1 MSNRLKTIVSAVR
14 SSFASLFGS
23 KNPSYSAP
31 SGFDKEPPSTEDS
44 GYQNEYP
51 AEFQVKERR
60 PLITKKM
67 LTSLGVISA
76 VSLFAYG
83 LYKHPP
89 LKTVSR
95 GEIGIRSNQ
104 LTGNVTA
111 FREGSVIVIPGLF
124 QLRKFSLQDQLYR
137 PSKTSA
143 SNDAPFQSVE
153 GLSLG
158 VDLAVRYA
166 IDPSK
171 LISNTKGL
179 PENVNAEIV
188 EPMVQGVM
196 YKAFTRYTVK
206 EIFST
211 KRGEIQQVIES
222 ELKPKLAAEGIIL
235 HAVMI
240 GKIDLPED
248 YKRGMEKLLAE
259 ELESEK
265 MRYTLELKEKQVKQ
279 SALESEAEKVR
290 REKAAEAA
298 GNEQVIAAKAQ
309 EEAMKHVL
317 PFKQKQ
323 IEQRQLEAEAAKIS
337 MIKTSEGNAQSR
349 LIEAAG
355 EADSRRKLADAEA
368 YRQELVGKVSSAQLE
383 RDGALLTK
391 HPLLIQKTMAD
402 KLSDK
407 ISVIIAPPPADGG
420 FIGSALLGSG
430 KAQRSN
436 TNKETQTENTEANT
450 ESN

>member
-1 MSNRLKTIVSAVR
+1 MTNRLKTLVSAVR
-14 SSFASLFGS
+14 SSFAGLFTS
-23 KNPSYSAP
+23 KNPGYGAP
-31 SGFDKEPPSTEDS
+31 GAADANENPESE
-44 GYQNEYP
+44 YQSEYP
-51 AEFQVKERR
+51 AEFQVRTR
-60 PLITKKM
+60 PSIFTPKFFKA
-67 LTSLGVISA
+67 TAVISL
-76 VSLFAYG
+76 VGLGAYA
-83 LYKHPP
+83 LYTHPP
-89 LKTVSR
+89 LKTVQR
-95 GEIGIRSNQ
+95 GEIGLRANQ
-104 LTGNVTA
+104 LTGNVSA
-111 FREGSVIVIPGLF
+111 FREGSVIVVPGLH

-137 PSKTSA
+137 PSKNRS
-143 SNDAPFQSVE
+143 SSEAPFQSIE

-171 LISNTKGL
+171 LVNNVKGL
-179 PENVNAEIV
+179 PDDVGSQIV
-188 EPMVQGVM
+188 EPLVQGVM
-196 YKAFTRYTVK
+196 YKAFTKYTVK
-206 EIFST
+206 EIFSS
-211 KRGEIQQVIES
+211 KRGEIQQIIET
-222 ELKPKLAAEGIIL
+222 ELTPKLAAEGITL
-235 HAVMI
+235 RAVTI

-248 YKRGMEKLLAE
+248 YKRGMERLLQE
-259 ELESEK
+259 ELETEK
-265 MRYTLELKEKQVKQ
+265 MRYTLDLKEKQVKQ
-279 SALESEAEKVR
+279 TALESEAEKVR

-298 GNEQVIAAKAQ
+298 ANEQVIAARAQ

-337 MIKTSEGNAQSR
+337 MIKTSEGNAQAR

-383 RDGALLTK
+383 RDGALLSK

-430 KAQRSN
+430 KN
-436 TNKETQTENTEANT
+436 TKTSVNKETVQTEASEAN
-450 ESN
+450 EGSN